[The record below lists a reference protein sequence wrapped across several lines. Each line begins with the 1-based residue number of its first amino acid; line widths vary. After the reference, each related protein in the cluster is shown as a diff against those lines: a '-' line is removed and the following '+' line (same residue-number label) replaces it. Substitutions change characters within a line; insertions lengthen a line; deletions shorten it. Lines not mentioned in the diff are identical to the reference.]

1 MDEPDLP
8 PLTPS
13 PDAWL
18 DAVTEDFP
26 AFLRDHVSCEKK
38 ASGMALNIAS
48 HYPDKP
54 VLLRTMSDLA
64 VEELSHWRE
73 TMKIL
78 LDYGIKPEPDQRDI
92 YVNALQGLIRRGPA
106 LFLLDRLLVA
116 ALLERRGAE
125 RFARIAESLAA
136 GKSRFTPLASFYRA
150 LAMSEARHWSVFI
163 DVASTEFDAATITAR
178 LDELHTAEES
188 IMLAL
193 PPAARLH

>member
-1 MDEPDLP
+1 MDVPDLP
-8 PLTPS
+8 ALTPS
-13 PDAWL
+13 PDTWL
-18 DAVTEDFP
+18 HAVIADFP
-26 AFLRDHVSCEKK
+26 AFLCDHLSCEKK

-54 VLLRTMSDLA
+54 VLLRVMGDLA

-73 TMKIL
+73 TMKVL
-78 LDYGIKPEPDQRDI
+78 LDYGIKPVPDQGDN
-92 YVNALQGLIRRGPA
+92 YVNALQSLIRRGPS

-116 ALLERRGAE
+116 AVLERRGAE

-136 GKSRFTPLASFYRA
+136 GTSRFATLTSFYRA
-150 LAMSEARHWSVFI
+150 LASSEARHWNVFI
-163 DVASTEFDAATITAR
+163 ELAGTEFDAATIASR
-178 LDELHTAEES
+178 LLELHTAEEA